1 MLEESLI
8 LDEQQKFAQQMMAL
22 EEDVDMRPR
31 KAVIKV
37 KRQQQQP
44 CRRRRIVKK
53 TICDIQ
59 RDVAD
64 AAGLTLALE
73 AYDASKT
80 RYEGRSEIFDTRC
93 FASVRELTTG
103 QESSEAEKAAEE
115 ERRFVQFLI
124 AERKRMNDWIEA
136 QHFPIIEYTE
146 EDEEDERREKEAK
159 TIYFNHLHGI
169 DC

>member
-1 MLEESLI
+1 MLESLM
-8 LDEQQKFAQQMMAL
+8 DEQQKFAQQMMAL
-22 EEDVDMRPR
+22 EGEAPK
-31 KAVIKV
+31 KAIVRIKHNE
-37 KRQQQQP
+37 QHQP
-44 CRRRRIVKK
+44 CRKRIVKRR
-53 TICDIQ
+53 TIRDIQ

-64 AAGLTLALE
+64 VAGLTLTLE

-80 RYEGRSEIFDTRC
+80 HSENRSKIFDTRC
-93 FASVRELTTG
+93 FVSVRELTTG
-103 QESSEAEKAAEE
+103 QESSEVEKAAEE

-136 QHFPIIEYTE
+136 QHFPIVEYTE

>member
-22 EEDVDMRPR
+22 EGLEGEVPK
-31 KAVIKV
+31 KAIIRIKH
-37 KRQQQQP
+37 KQP
-44 CRRRRIVKK
+44 CRRRIVKR
-53 TICDIQ
+53 TIRDIQ

-64 AAGLTLALE
+64 AAGLTLTLE

-93 FASVRELTTG
+93 FASVRELTG
-103 QESSEAEKAAEE
+103 GRESSEAEKAAEE

-124 AERKRMNDWIEA
+124 AERKRMNDWIEK
-136 QHFPIIEYTE
+136 QNFPLVEYTE
-146 EDEEDERREKEAK
+146 EDYEDELREKEAK
-159 TIYFNHLHGI
+159 TIFFNHTHQQ
-169 DC
+169 